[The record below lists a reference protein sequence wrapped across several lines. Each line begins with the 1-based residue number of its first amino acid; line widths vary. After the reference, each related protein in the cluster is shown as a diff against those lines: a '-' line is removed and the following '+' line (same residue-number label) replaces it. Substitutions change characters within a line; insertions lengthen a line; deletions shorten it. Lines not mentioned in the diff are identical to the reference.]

1 MRILSVKV
9 AIPSRQVTNQDILTL
24 LHRHSQDTFSGDLE
38 IALDRVERLL
48 DRSGAESRYWLDED
62 ESPLDLIAGAVDQA
76 LHEAA
81 LKPGEIDLMI
91 YAGVDR
97 GFLEPANAYFV
108 AQALNLDRV
117 HCFDVLDAC
126 NGWSRALL
134 LVHSL
139 FKSGMYK
146 RAMIINSE
154 FNMFEGG
161 TIYPKTFRLN
171 RLEELEYSFAGYTLG
186 EAAAVTV
193 LDHEADHEADH
204 NWEFHFVSRPD
215 LADLCSVPEIGYQ
228 RYSRPSERTGRNGV
242 MAFYSYSRELFDQ
255 GMGELIRLV
264 GELETDTDEIN
275 IIFPH
280 AASKR
285 AWELG
290 ADILGLKHL
299 MYFIYPQ
306 YGNLVSASVPAGMAL
321 ALEDGS
327 LSRGDRILA
336 LVGSAGMSFSA
347 ISGIF

>member
-9 AIPSRQVTNQDILTL
+9 AVPSRQVTNKDILAL

-38 IALDRVERLL
+38 LALDRVERLL
-48 DRSGAESRYWLDED
+48 NHSGAESRYWLNQG
-62 ESPLDLIAGAVDQA
+62 ESPLDLIAGAVGQA
-76 LHEAA
+76 LYEAA
-81 LKPGEIDLMI
+81 LMPDEIDLMI

-139 FKSGMYK
+139 FKSGHYK
-146 RAMIINSE
+146 RAMIINGE

-171 RLEELEYSFAGYTLG
+171 RLEDLEYSFAGYTLG
-186 EAAAVTV
+186 EAAAVTI
-193 LDHEADHEADH
+193 LDHVEEYD
-204 NWEFHFVSRPD
+204 WEFQFVSRPD

-255 GMGELIRLV
+255 GLLELIQLV
-264 GELETDTDEIN
+264 GKLETDTQEIK

-285 AWELG
+285 AWVLG
-290 ADILGLKHL
+290 AGTLGLGHL

-306 YGNLVSASVPAGMAL
+306 YGNLVSASVPAAMAL
-321 ALEDGS
+321 ALADGS